1 MADRILPLTRRAV
14 VSGLGAAVLGPAM
27 APAAQPHLSLRLQAG
42 ADLPSLRPG
51 EPDTP
56 VWSLQS
62 PKADAG
68 VLRFTRGDLL
78 DVTLANE
85 LPVRALLNWHGL
97 DGVPTAE
104 PLTARP
110 ALAPGATENTTIPL
124 RHAGT

>member
-14 VSGLGAAVLGPAM
+14 VSGLGAAVLGPAT
-27 APAAQPHLSLRLQAG
+27 APAAAAQPHFSLRPQAG

-56 VWSLQS
+56 VWSLQN

-78 DVTLANE
+78 DVTFANE

-110 ALAPGATENTTIPL
+110 ALAPGATENT
-124 RHAGT
+124 A